1 MPSLPQNAII
11 APMKKNITCIIA
23 AVAFACGIAIGY
35 VTCSKLHEGQ
45 ETEHT
50 EQTVPKRKSAIRN
63 ADVNALRNR
72 IKELERQL
80 SERNAAL
87 QANKEPGKATQTAT
101 VTPPAQAEERR
112 GPPTAADMRA
122 RMEEIRK
129 NDPQRYAQMTNRF
142 ARMHSRNRARV
153 MNQLSILGNV
163 DMSRLSNAERE
174 VHDQYQEAV
183 ARREEL
189 REMLNPQNEDVTEE
203 QRRELFKEM
212 RELDELTR
220 KLAESE
226 RNTLLTQTVR
236 DLGASESEANEF
248 VETISAIYEAT
259 QVRGPGGFGRRPP
272 RP

>member
-1 MPSLPQNAII
+1 
-11 APMKKNITCIIA
+11 MKKNITCIIA
-23 AVAFACGIAIGY
+23 AVAFACGLAIGY
-35 VTCSKLHEGQ
+35 VICSKPHEGQ
-45 ETEHT
+45 ETEYT

-72 IKELERQL
+72 IKELEKQL

-87 QANKEPGKATQTAT
+87 QANKEPDKATQTAK

-142 ARMHSRNRARV
+142 ARMNSRNRTRAL
-153 MNQLSILGNV
+153 NQLNILDSV
-163 DMSRLSNAERE
+163 DTSRLSSTERE

-189 REMLNPQNEDVTEE
+189 REMLNPQNEDVSEE

-226 RNTLLTQTVR
+226 RTTLLTQTVR
-236 DLGASESEANEF
+236 DLGASESEAGEF

-259 QVRGPGGFGRRPP
+259 QVRGPGGFRGRPP